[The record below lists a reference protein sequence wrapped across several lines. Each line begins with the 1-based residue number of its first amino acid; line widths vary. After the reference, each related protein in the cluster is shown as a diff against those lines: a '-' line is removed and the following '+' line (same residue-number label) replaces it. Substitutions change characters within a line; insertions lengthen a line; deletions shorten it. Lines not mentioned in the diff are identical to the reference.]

1 MTVSLPQKASAPL
14 RPALHALLFLLGTAG
29 AAQAVD
35 PDDLDIFLP
44 TTLQDAFTGDPN
56 EGEAQLGLRFDR
68 RRGHDELQIFP
79 QFQVS
84 PADGLL
90 LNLSL
95 PYVAGSGSRANAGE
109 LSVGA
114 LYNLSREGSWLPAF
128 AVAADASTPTGPGDR
143 GTQLQFTGV
152 VTRTIDPSA
161 QRRLHLNVS
170 WSTRFAPSADERH
183 NRYRVVAGYSQLLDR
198 DTALILDYVRERG
211 DRGERDANIIEIGA
225 RHRLGERVAVG
236 FGAGAGIGRDSP
248 RFRALFS
255 IEVDL

>member
-1 MTVSLPQKASAPL
+1 MTVPFLQEARARL

-44 TTLQDAFTGDPN
+44 TTLEDAFTGDPK

-84 PADGLL
+84 PTDGLL

-95 PYVAGSGSRANAGE
+95 PYVAGSGDRANAGE
-109 LSVGA
+109 VSAGA
-114 LYNLSREGSWLPAF
+114 LYNLNREGPWLPAF
-128 AVAADASTPTGPGDR
+128 AVGVDASTPIGPGDR
-143 GTQLQFTGV
+143 GTQVQLTGV
-152 VTRTIDPSA
+152 VTRTVDPA
-161 QRRLHLNVS
+161 AHRRLHLNVS
-170 WSTRFAPSADERH
+170 WATRFAPSAEERH
-183 NRYRVVAGYSQLLDR
+183 NRYRIVAGYSQLLDQN
-198 DTALILDYVRERG
+198 TALILDYVRERG